1 MNHIFKDKKI
11 SAILSILPPSIAH
24 YEDELEDY
32 PFPIKQS
39 QMLGKMM
46 DYNTR
51 REIDNDDALSDY
63 ALYGIE
69 HMIADGVLSKDD
81 IDAIVVVS
89 SSQDYIMP
97 SVSYILQG
105 KLELDNNV
113 FCSDIIQVCGGY
125 AFGLMHSFMLID
137 TMGFKKVLLVTGD
150 TLTKKI
156 GKHDRN
162 SRPIIG
168 DCVNISLIE
177 PCYGNGQIYMS
188 YWNYGEYADAI
199 KIPAGGLKCPS
210 NTETAIEMKDEQGN
224 YRAADHFYMDGEGV
238 FNFVMTKVPPMLN
251 DIMILSGDT
260 VNSID
265 YFMFHQP
272 NKYMVDR
279 LADEMEIPIDKCPDN
294 IVGLYGNASTA
305 TIPLN
310 ICENISSVATEKSL
324 RLCISG
330 FGGGLT
336 CNAMI
341 FDNPKMDY
349 CKIIDYKKNK

>member
-1 MNHIFKDKKI
+1 MIQLFKDKRI
-11 SAILSILPPSIAH
+11 SAILSILPPTIAR

-32 PFPIKQS
+32 PFPVKQS

-46 DYNTR
+46 DYRTR
-51 REIDNDDALSDY
+51 REIGVNEGLSDY
-63 ALYGIE
+63 ALYGINRMLE
-69 HMIADGVLSKDD
+69 DGVFTKEE
-81 IDAIVVVS
+81 IEAIIVVS

-105 KLELDNNV
+105 KLNLSENV
-113 FCSDIIQVCGGY
+113 YCTDILQVCGGY
-125 AFGLMHSFMLID
+125 AFGLAQAYMLMD
-137 TMGFKKVLLVTGD
+137 TMGFRKVLLVTGD

-156 GKHDRN
+156 GRHDRN

-168 DCVNISLIE
+168 DCVNVSVVEQCI
-177 PCYGNGQIYMS
+177 GNGPIYMA
-188 YWNYGEYADAI
+188 YRNYGQDADAI

-210 NTETAIEMKDEQGN
+210 SAETAVEYKDEQGN
-224 YRAADHFYMDGEGV
+224 LRAADHFYMDGEGV
-238 FNFVMTKVPPMLN
+238 FNFVMTKVPPMLTE
-251 DIMILSGDT
+251 LLERSGDT
-260 VNSID
+260 LDSID

-279 LADEMEIPIDKCPDN
+279 LADELDIPLDKCPDN
-294 IVGLYGNASTA
+294 IVGMYGNASTA

-310 ICENISSVATEKSL
+310 ICENIANVACERPL
-324 RLCISG
+324 RLCLSG

-341 FDNPKMDY
+341 MNNPPMDY
-349 CKIIDYKKNK
+349 CKIVDYGN